1 MNYPGRIVKLGESDA
16 AIVSAVK
23 ERLNKELGF
32 GDDSEFRL
40 DPSNSNFGPKM
51 VKVVKLFQARNVDS
65 GGRPLKQDGE
75 IGSITWA
82 ALFGEE
88 SVPVSEKTRDKL
100 LSKVLDVASQE
111 EAKEIRE
118 KPRNSNRGAEVEAY
132 LRSVGVPAGNPWC
145 CAFTYWC
152 FVKAAEAVGEDNP
165 MVKTGG
171 CLFHWNNAEK
181 KGAKRIT
188 RKEASANPGLI
199 QPGMIFIMDHGGGL
213 GHTGF
218 IEKVAGGFITT
229 IEGNT
234 DASKTR
240 EGGGVY
246 RLTRKIGDVNKG
258 FIDYSGV

>member
-1 MNYPGRIVKLGESDA
+1 MDYPGRIVKLGEGDA
-16 AIVSAVK
+16 AIVSAIK
-23 ERLNKELGF
+23 ERLNKALGSAE
-32 GDDSEFRL
+32 DSELHL
-40 DPSNSNFGPKM
+40 DSSNPSFGPKTAQA
-51 VKVVKLFQARNVDS
+51 VKLFQARNVDS
-65 GGRPLKQDGE
+65 EGRPLKQDGE
-75 IGSITWA
+75 VGSITWA

-88 SVPVSEKTRDKL
+88 SVPVRKKTSDKL
-100 LSKVLDVASQE
+100 LAKVLEVASQE

-152 FVKAAEAVGEDNP
+152 FGEAAKDQGVSNP

-171 CLFHWNNAEK
+171 CLFHWNNAAK
-181 KGAKRIT
+181 KGAKRIS
-188 RKEASANPGLI
+188 RKEAADNPGLI
-199 QPGMIFIMDHGGGL
+199 QPGMIFIMDHGGGF
-213 GHTGF
+213 GHTGL

-246 RLTRKIGDVNKG
+246 RLTRKIGR
-258 FIDYSGV
+258 